1 MCMGRARLLKQRL
14 AKSLVSPP
22 RPAEYRSARG
32 REPLAG
38 QGIAIP
44 NRRKGVLPGDIHVLL
59 VVWIP
64 PPAGHR
70 QPNNPRLQ
78 RTSDSLSCLS
88 ARIHSPCPRKS
99 GPPPKQSA
107 STSPDSSGNSLV
119 TYVKHGP
126 RISCNLS
133 VSECCLPPVTSQR
146 PSCLFTVV
154 GDPRDPGSPFK
165 GSHIFTSSWP
175 GREAKARRL
184 SQLRGNSFRSV
195 RDREAGSVF

>member
-1 MCMGRARLLKQRL
+1 MPADGNLSQGRE
-14 AKSLVSPP
+14 SPFLIGVKESSP
-22 RPAEYRSARG
+22 ATSTCCWWSGFRHSRTPPAE
-32 REPLAG
+32 
-38 QGIAIP
+38 Q
-44 NRRKGVLPGDIHVLL
+44 
-59 VVWIP
+59 
-64 PPAGHR
+64 
-70 QPNNPRLQ
+70 PRLQ
-78 RTSDSLSCLS
+78 RISDSLSCLS

-154 GDPRDPGSPFK
+154 GDPGDPGSPFK